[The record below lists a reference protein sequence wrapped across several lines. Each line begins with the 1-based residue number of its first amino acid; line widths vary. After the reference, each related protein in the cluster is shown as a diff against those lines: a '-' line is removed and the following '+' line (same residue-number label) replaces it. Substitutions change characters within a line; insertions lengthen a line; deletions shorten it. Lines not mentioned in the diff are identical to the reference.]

1 MQGFDIF
8 LCLCLCGFITAVL
21 ASRKAPYGQKA
32 YAAYAR
38 VARFACAF
46 NMKFKEAEWTE
57 RNFQCS
63 TCRSAIGRTMCVVIS
78 VVDLSLLDL
87 PIKRKNL
94 FVLNRVIFRQHF
106 N

>member
-1 MQGFDIF
+1 MYSCVYIYAALSRPFSLAEKLLMVRRLMQ
-8 LCLCLCGFITAVL
+8 LML
-21 ASRKAPYGQKA
+21 ASLVRT
-32 YAAYAR
+32 
-38 VARFACAF
+38 RFACAF

-106 N
+106 T